1 MKNRITIFHAVP
13 AALFAG
19 IVFTLVLAHGTAN
32 AQISSG
38 PNGSSRP
45 RVVPIAEVRPVASTK
60 YLAAATE
67 NAKSETSLNWIFS
80 GRTQTGWQIYEP
92 LIASTIGTQGNGASA
107 DFAFALSNWQSFHSI
122 EPTGVL
128 DEPTLAALRNFW
140 QSQRLGRSDFPGP
153 EKLVTAPITDFYDP
167 TRDPD
172 LLQLERDTYTAY
184 KRMIAAAS
192 KDLGRDISFTK
203 DGQLAPGEK
212 FLRIVSAFRSQEYQD
227 KLRRESP
234 GSGNGTLAVHSA
246 HNTGQALDLYV
257 GGDPVTTTDAN
268 RLIQTQ
274 TPAYKWLVKNAS
286 RFGFYP
292 YYYEPWHWE
301 YVGNRK

>member
-1 MKNRITIFHAVP
+1 MKKRINIFHAVP
-13 AALFAG
+13 AAIALSF
-19 IVFTLVLAHGTAN
+19 VLAGGIAN
-32 AQISSG
+32 AQISIGSKTSG
-38 PNGSSRP
+38 RP
-45 RVVPIAEVRPVASTK
+45 RIVPTAEVRPVGATK
-60 YLAAATE
+60 YNAAATE
-67 NAKSETSLNWIFS
+67 NSKSEISLSWTFS
-80 GRTQTGWQIYEP
+80 GKTQTGWQIYEP

-122 EPTGVL
+122 DPTGVL

-172 LLQLERDTYTAY
+172 LLQLERDTYAAY

-234 GSGNGTLAVHSA
+234 GSGSGTLAIHSA

-268 RLIQTQ
+268 RLIQVQ
-274 TPAYKWLVKNAS
+274 TPVYKWLVKNAS

-301 YVGNRK
+301 YVGKR